1 MNDFISPIRYMHA
14 CVYAIMV
21 FPLITLNKK
30 YKSQKE
36 AYTALKAL
44 LYILIGVS
52 IVIPAFIDD
61 FGYSDPNH
69 FVIWIIGSVFLLITY
84 WIVFFFVYKKRLHVC
99 ALDMI
104 ISVFFCLSGI
114 LLGENPP
121 LRCYWALAILAG
133 LLFLLVVVQYHFPS
147 CTHRKKE

>member
-21 FPLITLNKK
+21 LPLITLHKK
-30 YKSQKE
+30 YKLQKGT
-36 AYTALKAL
+36 YTALKAL

-61 FGYSDPNH
+61 FGYSDPNY

-104 ISVFFCLSGI
+104 SSVFSVYPEYFWGRTR
-114 LLGENPP
+114 
-121 LRCYWALAILAG
+121 RCAVIRRSP
-133 LLFLLVVVQYHFPS
+133 F
-147 CTHRKKE
+147 